1 MCHQARPAA
10 QIHSEIAIRLATFC
24 PKLQP
29 SKLTGAPALQRPAGS
44 RSSPCCIPRLWPCL
58 QRPLSSHHGCV
69 ISAVES
75 VAIRRCRG
83 PGGQLVR
90 LCSLSLRRQRLLQ
103 VLWPARLLGWM
114 GNLCASLHVRSL
126 QPLQALRFARLLDRL
141 AASLPVRPLLL
152 PLLLPL
158 RVALALLLPL
168 CSRLLLLEKMECS
181 TLLLGSMLLP
191 MQLQDMVLYLLQ
203 VEQLLRRHTGAA
215 WGEHSREQV
224 GRDILQAHRDQSAH
238 QEPKV
243 GEAQAGRHVRPDAC
257 SDCLPAGSCSHGEL
271 KSSDDICC
279 LACNKFT

>member
-1 MCHQARPAA
+1 M
-10 QIHSEIAIRLATFC
+10 
-24 PKLQP
+24 
-29 SKLTGAPALQRPAGS
+29 
-44 RSSPCCIPRLWPCL
+44 
-58 QRPLSSHHGCV
+58 
-69 ISAVES
+69 
-75 VAIRRCRG
+75 
-83 PGGQLVR
+83 R

-126 QPLQALRFARLLDRL
+126 QPLQALRFAGLLDRL

-168 CSRLLLLEKMECS
+168 CSRLLLLEKLECS

-243 GEAQAGRHVRPDAC
+243 GEAEAGRHVRPDAC

-271 KSSDDICC
+271 KSCC
-279 LACNKFT
+279 LACNKFTLDCLQQGGASQGFQGTCSLVGQIRMKDIINSSLAAASGKAGDQRPGCPHAARCQLAQQQPQPGLSAAAHSRCS